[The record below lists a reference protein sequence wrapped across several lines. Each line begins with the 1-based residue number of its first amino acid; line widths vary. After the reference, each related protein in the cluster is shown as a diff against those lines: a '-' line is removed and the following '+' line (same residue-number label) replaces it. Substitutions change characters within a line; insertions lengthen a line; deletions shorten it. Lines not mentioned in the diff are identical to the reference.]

1 MEFGEN
7 LRKARE
13 DLGITQQT
21 LADQIFVTRQAVSR
35 WECGARF
42 PDLMT
47 AKKLAEILNVS
58 LDDLLSTE
66 ETIKCIEETPLIDS
80 PVLLRLQTA
89 LYGFFSMTFFS
100 LNIFTM
106 YLIFSDNGNYLQSIF
121 SDFSIFLNS
130 MKSALPRFFIML
142 LMFYALFL
150 AIRDRLTPKKIGF
163 LPIFF
168 CIAKLLGTFLTLCSH
183 LIQYGTENLVIHHE
197 AYLLML
203 LYVISLYLFYFH
215 GKQLWRYGIYLY
227 LLYGTGSLIFEY
239 VMTVFS
245 AVTIP
250 ETAFLFASLQLF
262 AEIGF
267 FLLTA
272 YQTILLYRKRCRIH
286 SSKTH
291 FASFSAD

>member
-42 PDLMT
+42 PDLIT

-80 PVLLRLQTA
+80 PVILRIQTA

-100 LNIFTM
+100 LNMFAG
-106 YLIFSDNGNYLQSIF
+106 YLTLSDNAGYLQRAF
-121 SDFSIFLNS
+121 SDFSVFCTMAAAS
-130 MKSALPRFFIML
+130 FPRFFIMV

-150 AIRDRLTPKKIGF
+150 AIRDQLTPKKIGL

-168 CIAKLLGTFLTLCSH
+168 CTAQLLGSFFSLCSH
-183 LIQYGTENLVIHHE
+183 LIENGTENIVIHYE
-197 AYLLML
+197 VYLLMIL
-203 LYVISLYLFYFH
+203 CIVSLYLFYFQE
-215 GKQLWRYGIYLY
+215 KQLWQYGIYFY
-227 LLYGTGSLIFEY
+227 LIYAAGSSVFQY

-245 AVTIP
+245 PVTMP
-250 ETAFLFASLQLF
+250 ETGLLFTTLQLF

-286 SSKTH
+286 GSKTH
-291 FASFSAD
+291 FASF